1 MLNSRG
7 YYTTQSYF
15 DENHEEIYNRY
26 LSGDYDGIIIHNS
39 DKSADD
45 AVLAIVDNAGQVKSA
60 TYSEDL
66 SGSTDNIGTF
76 DRGQKD
82 IRYQQR
88 SYAPTAEELGLSK
101 DIEKENEKLR
111 ADASRLRELVRLQS
125 KQTHGKKFT
134 KTSVEA
140 AASRLMKTFG
150 MTRGKSELAQ
160 RLNSFYE
167 YIASAEELSWEDIKN
182 RAMEIF
188 KKM

>member
-1 MLNSRG
+1 M
-7 YYTTQSYF
+7 
-15 DENHEEIYNRY
+15 
-26 LSGDYDGIIIHNS
+26 
-39 DKSADD
+39 
-45 AVLAIVDNAGQVKSA
+45 
-60 TYSEDL
+60 
-66 SGSTDNIGTF
+66 
-76 DRGQKD
+76 
-82 IRYQQR
+82 
-88 SYAPTAEELGLSK
+88 
-101 DIEKENEKLR
+101 R
-111 ADASRLRELVRLQS
+111 ADAARLRELVRLQS
-125 KQTHGKKFT
+125 KQTRGKKFT